1 MCLNNIQNS
10 PSTSPSLKRFTP
22 VLDLQQY
29 VNTKN
34 VIYVD
39 VDREIFYTNP
49 VEGLKKFVEI
59 VYESAVPLIFDLEN
73 KKILCRSVV
82 TIPNTNKAL
91 MVNNN
96 VTVEIIEVRGR
107 KMFPLV
113 GIGHIVNEDSKLCY
127 VVTKKFEV
135 RVIKSPCKGII
146 FYIGEVFSRNEKIL
160 FIVIVGEENVIELTR
175 AS

>member
-1 MCLNNIQNS
+1 M
-10 PSTSPSLKRFTP
+10 KRFTP

-82 TIPNTNKAL
+82 TIPNTNKA
-91 MVNNN
+91 
-96 VTVEIIEVRGR
+96 
-107 KMFPLV
+107 
-113 GIGHIVNEDSKLCY
+113 
-127 VVTKKFEV
+127 
-135 RVIKSPCKGII
+135 
-146 FYIGEVFSRNEKIL
+146 
-160 FIVIVGEENVIELTR
+160 
-175 AS
+175 